1 MFHRIEEGIGISA
14 WIIMLS
20 VQATIDL
27 TTKRK
32 VFDIGHQLC
41 IQNRKGSRPSLDEFK
56 HSGTHSVSFC
66 AHSD

>member
-1 MFHRIEEGIGISA
+1 
-14 WIIMLS
+14 MLS
-20 VQATIDL
+20 LQAAIDF

-32 VFDIGHQLC
+32 VFDIGCQLRV
-41 IQNRKGSRPSLDEFK
+41 QNGKGSRPSLDEFK

>member
-1 MFHRIEEGIGISA
+1 
-14 WIIMLS
+14 MLS

-27 TTKRK
+27 ATKRK
-32 VFDIGHQLC
+32 VFDIENQLC

-56 HSGTHSVSFC
+56 HSETHSISFC